1 MKKLF
6 TIPVLLIAANCS
18 TIVNG
23 TTQDVTFINP
33 PEHCTIEGEP
43 ITEKT
48 EWRRSKDGLT
58 IVCHIEP
65 TITKEAVVSAVLI
78 DFGAVDAAT
87 GAMWVLPAEINL
99 EKLGE
104 M

>member
-1 MKKLF
+1 MKNLL
-6 TIPVLLIAANCS
+6 ILPVLLIAANCS

-23 TTQDVTFINP
+23 TTQEIAFVNP
-33 PEHCTIEGEP
+33 PEHCTIDGEA
-43 ITEKT
+43 ITDNI
-48 EWRRSKDGLT
+48 EWRRTKDGLT
-58 IVCHIEP
+58 IVCHIAPE
-65 TITKEAVVSAVLI
+65 ITKEAVVSAVLI